1 MPTKKH
7 LAKLSSIYDLDLF
20 CLNTDS
26 YPDSYLNPDCNLGN
40 QSARCQYFS
49 PHSFSKFKNTVHNDQ
64 DCFSL
69 LRSLTRNL
77 EYLQVHLLDEL
88 DFNLL

>member
-1 MPTKKH
+1 MGR
-7 LAKLSSIYDLDLF
+7 D
-20 CLNTDS
+20 
-26 YPDSYLNPDCNLGN
+26 PDCNLGN

-49 PHSFSKFKNTVHNDQ
+49 PHSFSKFKNTAHNDQ

-69 LRSLTRNL
+69 LTSLTRNR

-88 DFNLL
+88 DFNFSVIGVTETKITSTDSLNLNVFHNSR